1 MDLFLEENG
10 DGGEFVLEGGDIK
23 TDGTLLTALYISLFN
38 GDAFYNIYETYK
50 TDDSFEKAL
59 NQTISLN
66 NLKEIE
72 KAGKKLTSWMID
84 EGLAEDVVFEA
95 TGDIQAKINV
105 KITITEP
112 GEVSSAFAVVWEN
125 EKYILKAL

>member
-23 TDGTLLTALYISLFN
+23 TDGTFSTALHLSLFN
-38 GDAFYNIYETYK
+38 GDAFYNVFEKYK

-59 NQTISLN
+59 NQTITLN
-66 NLKEIE
+66 NLKAVE
-72 KAGKKLTSWMID
+72 KAGQKLTSWMID
-84 EGLAEDVVFEA
+84 EGLAEEITFEA
-95 TGDIQAKINV
+95 VGDIQAKINV

-112 GEVSSAFAVVWEN
+112 GDISSAFAVVWEN

>member
-23 TDGTLLTALYISLFN
+23 TDGTFFTALYLSLFN
-38 GDAFYNIYETYK
+38 GDAFYNVFEKYK

-59 NQTISLN
+59 NQTITLN
-66 NLKEIE
+66 NLKAVE
-72 KAGKKLTSWMID
+72 KAGQKLTSWMID
-84 EGLAEDVVFEA
+84 EGLAEGITFEA
-95 TGDIQAKINV
+95 VGDIQAKINV

-112 GEVSSAFAVVWEN
+112 GDISSAFAVVWEN

>member
-23 TDGTLLTALYISLFN
+23 TDETFFTALYLSLFN
-38 GDAFYNIYETYK
+38 GDAFYNVFEKYK

-59 NQTISLN
+59 NQTITLN
-66 NLKEIE
+66 NLKAVE
-72 KAGKKLTSWMID
+72 KAGQKLTSWMID
-84 EGLAEDVVFEA
+84 EGLAEEITFEA
-95 TGDIQAKINV
+95 VGDIQAKINV

-112 GEVSSAFAVVWEN
+112 GDISSAFAVVWEN

>member
-23 TDGTLLTALYISLFN
+23 TDGTFFTALYLSLFN
-38 GDAFYNIYETYK
+38 GDAFYNVFEKYK

-59 NQTISLN
+59 NQTITLN
-66 NLKEIE
+66 NLKAVE
-72 KAGKKLTSWMID
+72 KAGQKLTSWMID
-84 EGLAEDVVFEA
+84 EGLAEEITFEA
-95 TGDIQAKINV
+95 VGDIQAKINV

-112 GEVSSAFAVVWEN
+112 GDISSVFAVVWEN

>member
-1 MDLFLEENG
+1 MDLFLKENG

-23 TDGTLLTALYISLFN
+23 TDGTFFTALYLSLFN
-38 GDAFYNIYETYK
+38 GDAFYNVFEKYK

-59 NQTISLN
+59 NQTITLN
-66 NLKEIE
+66 NLKAVE
-72 KAGKKLTSWMID
+72 KAGQKLTSWMID
-84 EGLAEDVVFEA
+84 EGLAEEITFEA
-95 TGDIQAKINV
+95 VGDIQAKINV

-112 GEVSSAFAVVWEN
+112 GDISSAFAVVWEN